1 MKVIGICGSPRK
13 GNTEWMLETLLE
25 KLARSDIETE
35 LVLLRR
41 KRIKHCKGCLK
52 CEPGGVNRKGECK
65 IGDDMKELY
74 PILRGADALV
84 LGTPVYFDMLSG
96 TLKNFMDR
104 TNPIWPYL
112 KGKPV
117 AGIAVAEES
126 IGKAVE
132 NLQTY
137 ASICGMTWIGS
148 VTALAKE
155 RKQVAEDQTIMPQ
168 LEKLAADIVNV
179 LR

>member
-1 MKVIGICGSPRK
+1 
-13 GNTEWMLETLLE
+13 MLGMLLE
-25 KLARSDIETE
+25 KIARHSIDTE
-35 LVLLRR
+35 LILLRR
-41 KRIKHCKGCLK
+41 KRIKHCKGCLR
-52 CEPGGVNRKGECK
+52 CELGGVNRKGECK

-74 PILRGADALV
+74 PVLREADALV

-96 TLKNFMDR
+96 MLKNFMDR

-112 KGKPV
+112 KGKPI
-117 AGIAVAEES
+117 AGIAVAEEG

-137 ASICGMTWIGS
+137 ASICGMHWAGS

-155 RKQVAEDQTIMPQ
+155 RKQVEEDSTIVPL
-168 LEKLAADIVNV
+168 LEKLADDLVSM